1 MKAPLPS
8 SVTRALRGRARGSA
22 RIFLRGPTPSP
33 SVLRVRNGQNGALIV
48 VFEEAR
54 VLSFDGLNEK
64 SLFSVIARI
73 KRPLL
78 GYEKCP
84 ILHIWSRQ
92 RIGRL
97 QTRASRLRR
106 CNPRGRNHE

>member
-1 MKAPLPS
+1 M
-8 SVTRALRGRARGSA
+8 
-22 RIFLRGPTPSP
+22 
-33 SVLRVRNGQNGALIV
+33 
-48 VFEEAR
+48 
-54 VLSFDGLNEK
+54 LSFDGLNEK

-78 GYEKCP
+78 GYKKCP

>member
-1 MKAPLPS
+1 MSGTAGGQCDGAAGHRASSSIGGVRRSEASLRP

-22 RIFLRGPTPSP
+22 RIFLRGPVPSP

-84 ILHIWSRQ
+84 ILHI
-92 RIGRL
+92 
-97 QTRASRLRR
+97 
-106 CNPRGRNHE
+106 

>member
-1 MKAPLPS
+1 M
-8 SVTRALRGRARGSA
+8 
-22 RIFLRGPTPSP
+22 PSP

-106 CNPRGRNHE
+106 CNPRDRNHE